1 MKMKLLSTAVAAGLG
16 MGLMATA
23 AQASYINAQGTGQ
36 ALLYPY
42 YSAESGNDT
51 YIQITNTSNVG
62 KVVKVRFLE
71 SKNSQEVLDFN
82 LYLSAHDVWAGAV
95 TATADG
101 AKLVT
106 QDKSC
111 TVGVIP
117 TAGQPFVNY
126 QYTGDSDNSIARTR
140 EGHVEIIGMSD
151 IVAGSSISTA
161 ITHVAGV
168 PKDCSF
174 VQTDANNTAANGLT
188 TPTGGLYG
196 YAHLVNVAN
205 GTDAVYDATAIA
217 NFSATDL
224 YTTPGSITPNLAST
238 DTDPTSFNGTA
249 AVTTLLSDFAS
260 SSDAISSLF
269 MTRDLMNDY
278 VVDPAI
284 KAGTDWVVTFPTKT
298 LYVNNGMATA
308 TTANAA
314 TPPFTAGWNTS
325 TSTACEPIALT
336 YYDREEQYPAGSSIQ
351 FSPPPPTSPGNA
363 LCYEA
368 NVITFNNSN
377 VLGSPTALNL
387 PVDYASGW
395 MDLQFNGTGNTITTT
410 GTTPVVF
417 HGLPAMGFADIKF
430 TNGNVGGL
438 LSNYAGITNHK
449 DTSPF

>member
-16 MGLMATA
+16 MGLMVTA
-23 AQASYINAQGTGQ
+23 AQASYINPQGTGQ

-42 YSAESGNDT
+42 YTAESGNDT

-111 TVGVIP
+111 TVGAIP
-117 TAGQPFVNY
+117 AAGQPFVNY
-126 QYTGDSDNSIARTR
+126 RYLGDSDTSLARTR

-151 IVAGSSISTA
+151 IVTGSSISTA
-161 ITHVAGV
+161 ITHVNGV
-168 PKDCSF
+168 PANCSF
-174 VQTDANNTAANGLT
+174 VQTDANNTTANGLT
-188 TPTGGLYG
+188 APTGGLYG

-205 GTDAVYDATAIA
+205 GTDSVYDATAIA
-217 NFSATDL
+217 NFSTADL
-224 YTTPGSITPNLAST
+224 YTKPGNILPNLKST

-249 AVTTLLSDFAS
+249 AVTTPLGAFAS
-260 SSDAISSLF
+260 TADAISSLF

-298 LYVNNGMATA
+298 LYVNNGMATT

-314 TPPFTAGWNTS
+314 TPPFTVGWNTS
-325 TSTACEPIALT
+325 TSTACEPISLS

-368 NVITFNNSN
+368 NVISFNGSN
-377 VLGSPTALNL
+377 VLGSPNALNL
-387 PVDYASGW
+387 PVNYASGW
-395 MDLQFNGTGNTITTT
+395 MDLQFNGTANVITTT
-410 GTTPVVF
+410 VPSTFT
-417 HGLPAMGFADIKF
+417 GLPAMGFADIKF

-438 LSNYAGITNHK
+438 LSNYSGITNHK